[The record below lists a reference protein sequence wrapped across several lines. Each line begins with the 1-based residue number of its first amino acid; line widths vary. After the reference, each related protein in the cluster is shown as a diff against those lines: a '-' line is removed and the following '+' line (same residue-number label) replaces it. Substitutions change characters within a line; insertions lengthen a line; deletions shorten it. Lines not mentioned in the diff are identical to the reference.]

1 MPKLNKENLTLI
13 MDMQDKNMSSNN
25 NIISKFFAGQN
36 KGNHLED
43 TSDYLLVFEGT
54 IGFF

>member
-36 KGNHLED
+36 KGNH
-43 TSDYLLVFEGT
+43 
-54 IGFF
+54 